1 MKQFT
6 LKSLMLLLLL
16 LIFLG
21 GVVLLGERLR
31 KVLLHLV
38 QIILRLAVQM

>member
-16 LIFLG
+16 LIG
-21 GVVLLGERLR
+21 GVVLLGE
-31 KVLLHLV
+31 KISLLHFRMV
-38 QIILRLAVQM
+38 A